1 MKKIYF
7 WIPEGYAKTFED
19 SLSGEN
25 PDNRIRAFAEKV
37 LREHAITAKSAI
49 DRGYIPDRGMA
60 GPEIPISEEILNRI
74 VTTYNNDIKDSPPR
88 AGNILYNINLGGF
101 VYEYLDYFIKIGG
114 LLSSNVKNA
123 KFEDMIQDILTDA
136 FSTEIQRLNEAFF
149 AQKERKTNKKAQS
162 KKKQ

>member
-1 MKKIYF
+1 
-7 WIPEGYAKTFED
+7 
-19 SLSGEN
+19 
-25 PDNRIRAFAEKV
+25 
-37 LREHAITAKSAI
+37 
-49 DRGYIPDRGMA
+49 MA

-114 LLSSNVKNA
+114 LLSNNVKNA

-149 AQKERKTNKKAQS
+149 RTKRTKNEQKGTK
-162 KKKQ
+162 

>member
-25 PDNRIRAFAEKV
+25 PDNNIKAFAEKV
-37 LREHAITAKSAI
+37 LRDHAITAKSAI
-49 DRGYIPDRGMA
+49 DRGYIPDRDGT
-60 GPEIPISEEILNRI
+60 EIPISEEILNRI
-74 VTTYNNDIKDSPPR
+74 VTAHNNDIKDSPPR
-88 AGNILYNINLGGF
+88 AGAILCNINLGGF

-149 AQKERKTNKKAQS
+149 AQKERKTNKKVQS

>member
-25 PDNRIRAFAEKV
+25 PDVLVRRFAEKV
-37 LREHAITAKSAI
+37 LRKHAITAKSAI
-49 DRGYIPDRGMA
+49 DRGYVPDMDGT
-60 GPEIPISEEILNRI
+60 EIPISEEILNRI
-74 VTTYNNDIKDSPPR
+74 VTAHNNDIKDSPPH
-88 AGNILYNINLGGF
+88 AGNILYNVNLGVS
-101 VYEYLDYFIKIGG
+101 VYEYLDYFIKISG
-114 LLSSNVKNA
+114 LYDSKFKNA

-136 FSTEIQRLNEAFF
+136 FSGEIQRLNEAFF
-149 AQKERKTNKKAQS
+149 AQKERKTNKKVQS